1 MCIKCDDNGIIFDIV
16 TGSDWHAGGWF
27 DWDDVVERWC
37 DCPAADAARMA
48 ETRAHEMWE
57 QQRAQVQ
64 AQQDAADL
72 AAGFEPIPF

>member
-1 MCIKCDDNGIIFDIV
+1 MCQVCDGRGIVFDVV

-37 DCPAADAARMA
+37 DCPAADAARMIEA
-48 ETRAHEMWE
+48 RAHEVCE
-57 QQRAQVQ
+57 RERAQVQ
-64 AQQDAADL
+64 AEHEAAAL